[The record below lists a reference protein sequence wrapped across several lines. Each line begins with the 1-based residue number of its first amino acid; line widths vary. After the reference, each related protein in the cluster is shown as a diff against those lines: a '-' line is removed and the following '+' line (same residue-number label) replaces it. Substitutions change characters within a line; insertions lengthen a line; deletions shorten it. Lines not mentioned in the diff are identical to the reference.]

1 MGRKKSGNTYNP
13 KTFETKENKKLSS
26 TLFATMLESPAYM
39 DLSDKAT
46 RIYTYMKLQLYGVK
60 QEHKP
65 KGDEKLFVFNKAM
78 YTQVYHLCSNWEQFA
93 LYSHELVG
101 HGFIE
106 EVENG
111 HTTRTKNVY
120 RYSNK
125 WQTWNYGDDFRSK
138 DMIDIDN
145 GIRERRKTNRE
156 KNKS

>member
-1 MGRKKSGNTYNP
+1 MGNSKSKNSFKPRTW
-13 KTFETKENKKLSS
+13 ETKEGKKLSS
-26 TLFATMLESPAYM
+26 VLYASMLESPAYM

-46 RIYTYMKLQLYGVK
+46 RVYTYMKLQFFGVK
-60 QEHKP
+60 QDDKP
-65 KGDEKLFVFNKAM
+65 SGNDNQFVFNKAM
-78 YTQVYHLCSNWEQFA
+78 YTQTYKLCSNWEQFA
-93 LYSHELVG
+93 LVSHELVKN
-101 HGFIE
+101 GFIE

-125 WQTWNYGDDFRSK
+125 WQTWNHGDDFRTK

-156 KNKS
+156 KSKS